1 MTKRLKELIDSAAKE
16 STDKILGGVET
27 QLEPVSDVRIKDLF
41 DLSRV
46 TQEDWDSAY
55 YDYSNIPRIR
65 TQDNYPNIVN
75 ENKDNITPIEEVEKK
90 IKSKFRLRNFQYSRN
105 DDGSYIV
112 VIIPMIHYNHTMVVK
127 AMKECGYWLN
137 AFWIETGRTDQTW
150 EYLRFLPYDQHD
162 INKEVLEGKVLYH
175 TSPSTNKNSI
185 LANGLIPSYDNSSFS
200 DPGQVHL
207 FKANTPISE
216 IKGMGKKLYDAD
228 TNPDKTNIFSIFE
241 IDVTTLPQNME
252 YFKDN
257 DAYYGV
263 FVRKRIPP
271 SSIKWLMDYHI

>member
-1 MTKRLKELIDSAAKE
+1 MKRLNEIIDRAVKDSI
-16 STDKILGGVET
+16 DKILCSIET
-27 QLEPVSDVRIKDLF
+27 QQEPVLDERIKDLF

-55 YDYSNIPRIR
+55 YDYSNIPHFR

-105 DDGSYIV
+105 DDGSYIA
-112 VIIPMIHYNHTMVVK
+112 VIIPKIHYNHTLFVN
-127 AMKECGYWLN
+127 AMKECGYYLN
-137 AFWIETGRTDQTW
+137 AFWIETSRTKQTW
-150 EYLRFLPYDQHD
+150 EYLQFLPYYQHN

-175 TSPSTNKNSI
+175 TSPSINKNSI
-185 LANGLIPSYDNSSFS
+185 LSKGLIPSHNNSAFS
-200 DPGQVHL
+200 YPRQVHL

-228 TNPDKTNIFSIFE
+228 TNPDKTSIFSIFE
-241 IDVTTLPQNME
+241 IDVTTLPQNMK

>member
-65 TQDNYPNIVN
+65 TQDNYPNTVN
-75 ENKDNITPIEEVEKK
+75 ENKENITPIEEVEKK
-90 IKSKFRLRNFQYSRN
+90 IKSKFRLRSFQYSR
-105 DDGSYIV
+105 DDDWSYIA

-162 INKEVLEGKVLYH
+162 MDKEALQGKVLYH
-175 TSPSTNKNSI
+175 ISPSTNKNFI
-185 LANGLIPSYDNSSFS
+185 LAKGLIPSHNNSAFS
-200 DPGQVHL
+200 YPRQVHL

-216 IKGMGKKLYDAD
+216 LKGMGKKLYDAD